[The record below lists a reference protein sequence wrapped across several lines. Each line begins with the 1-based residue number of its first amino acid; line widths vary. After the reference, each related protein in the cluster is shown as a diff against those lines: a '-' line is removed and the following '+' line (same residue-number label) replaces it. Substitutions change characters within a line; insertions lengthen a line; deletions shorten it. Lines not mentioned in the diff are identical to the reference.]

1 VYADPHVLGGIA
13 DIIGEKRETV
23 QAWLNQ
29 ETTGGREVRRR

>member
-1 VYADPHVLGGIA
+1 LGGIA

-29 ETTGGREVRRR
+29 ETTGGREMRRR